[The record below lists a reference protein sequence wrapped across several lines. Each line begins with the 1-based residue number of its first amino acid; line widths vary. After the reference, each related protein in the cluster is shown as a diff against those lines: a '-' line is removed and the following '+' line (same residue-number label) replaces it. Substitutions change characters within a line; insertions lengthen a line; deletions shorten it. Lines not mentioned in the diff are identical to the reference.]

1 MGIAF
6 LSHYTPAMSTDDI
19 SAITKGYKFVMINS
33 TSKSVSATGTG
44 SRQTIITNTVFSWTS
59 NIPIRSVIIAGTLVN
74 NDATYDGGNSTLR
87 RMSLKT
93 SDYSNLAAS
102 ETNFNSQTK
111 IDIVKN
117 SEKCI
122 GGRVP
127 ASWFYGG
134 AVILK
139 VDTKR
144 LDLVYRVYST
154 GGNNDDYQD
163 YDITTTV
170 TFAQFPT
177 FIAKVEFDV

>member
-1 MGIAF
+1 
-6 LSHYTPAMSTDDI
+6 
-19 SAITKGYKFVMINS
+19 MINS

-44 SRQTIITNTVFSWTS
+44 SRQTIVTNTVFSWAS
-59 NIPIRSVIIAGTLVN
+59 SIPIRSVIIAGTLVN

-93 SDYSNLAAS
+93 SDYSSLAAS